1 MEFKRHW
8 FLQVQAGAA
17 YTLGEVDFGKLVS
30 PAAALYAGHRFS
42 PVWGMRFGLSG
53 WQSKGAWVSPESVY
67 QYKYLQGNVDV
78 TLDLAN
84 LFGKFNY
91 RRTVNPY
98 LFAGVG
104 VNGAF
109 DNGEANALDNQG
121 YALQNVWSGSKVFVA
136 GRLGLG
142 VDFRFSDCVSFG
154 VELNTN
160 MLSDKYNSKK
170 AGNLDWQFNA
180 LAGFTFRFGKNY
192 KKSRPAATAAPVTP
206 ARTTEPAQKEEP
218 PVQVPVTKAAEKP
231 AALRENIFFRIGSAQ
246 IRTSEQAKVAAL
258 AEYLK
263 ANPSARSRDR
273 RLCRCR
279 YGFARPQPETLAAA
293 CRGRCS
299 GIGTGRYR
307 RRPHLCRGQGRHRP
321 AVPRRRDRTV
331 SAFVS
336 PNKQGGAVSL
346 AAADFLPPLFFALH
360 FRLRRL
366 FSRSTPVSCCPPRM
380 SVLCVVLPFARLP
393 VAIAPAVS

>member
-1 MEFKRHW
+1 MKMKCILCAVAALAMCSTSLSAAPAEEKEKVEFKRHW
-8 FLQVQAGAA
+8 FMQVQAGAA

-30 PAAALYAGHRFS
+30 PAVALYAGHRFS
-42 PVWGMRFGLSG
+42 PAWGLRFGLSG

-160 MLSDKYNSKK
+160 MLSDKY
-170 AGNLDWQFNA
+170 L
-180 LAGFTFRFGKNY
+180 
-192 KKSRPAATAAPVTP
+192 
-206 ARTTEPAQKEEP
+206 
-218 PVQVPVTKAAEKP
+218 
-231 AALRENIFFRIGSAQ
+231 
-246 IRTSEQAKVAAL
+246 
-258 AEYLK
+258 
-263 ANPSARSRDR
+263 
-273 RLCRCR
+273 
-279 YGFARPQPETLAAA
+279 
-293 CRGRCS
+293 
-299 GIGTGRYR
+299 
-307 RRPHLCRGQGRHRP
+307 
-321 AVPRRRDRTV
+321 
-331 SAFVS
+331 
-336 PNKQGGAVSL
+336 SL
-346 AAADFLPPLFFALH
+346 IH
-360 FRLRRL
+360 
-366 FSRSTPVSCCPPRM
+366 
-380 SVLCVVLPFARLP
+380 
-393 VAIAPAVS
+393 I

>member
-1 MEFKRHW
+1 MKMKCILCAVAALTMCSTTLTAASAEEKENVEFKRHW

-17 YTLGEVDFGKLVS
+17 YTLGEVDFGELVS

-121 YALQNVWSGSKVFVA
+121 YALQNVWSDSKVFVA

-160 MLSDKYNSKK
+160 LSLIHIS
-170 AGNLDWQFNA
+170 
-180 LAGFTFRFGKNY
+180 
-192 KKSRPAATAAPVTP
+192 
-206 ARTTEPAQKEEP
+206 EP
-218 PVQVPVTKAAEKP
+218 T
-231 AALRENIFFRIGSAQ
+231 
-246 IRTSEQAKVAAL
+246 
-258 AEYLK
+258 
-263 ANPSARSRDR
+263 
-273 RLCRCR
+273 
-279 YGFARPQPETLAAA
+279 
-293 CRGRCS
+293 
-299 GIGTGRYR
+299 
-307 RRPHLCRGQGRHRP
+307 RH
-321 AVPRRRDRTV
+321 
-331 SAFVS
+331 
-336 PNKQGGAVSL
+336 
-346 AAADFLPPLFFALH
+346 
-360 FRLRRL
+360 
-366 FSRSTPVSCCPPRM
+366 
-380 SVLCVVLPFARLP
+380 
-393 VAIAPAVS
+393 